1 MADPG
6 LTEPNPDPAAPQIID
21 AYLAELSR
29 WLVGVAAARAAIL
42 AELAGGL

>member
-29 WLVGVAAARAAIL
+29 WLVGVTAARAAIL
-42 AELAGGL
+42 AELADGL